1 MPMYSGK
8 VAKNTN
14 RVNLLTFCCGSGFSW
29 TSPVIPKLQDVDP
42 KINPLSE
49 TIKPSEVAWLVS
61 ITQLGCA
68 FGPCFAGRLA
78 DKIGRVKA
86 LQCLALPLIIA
97 YVMLAFAKHVYVFYI
112 ARFIL
117 GIGIGSVFQVVPMYL
132 GEISEATNRGRICCF
147 MAILSGLEELL
158 AIVQFC
164 KETSSK
170 LSFFDIFKSRGLTRA
185 FTING
190 GVALLA
196 QLTGYMPVVAFM
208 HTIFNAAGGDI
219 SPNIPPII
227 IGSLKCIVAIF
238 FSAIVEKFGR
248 KTLMLLSSFGCGV
261 ALTLL
266 GTFFHLQNNHF
277 DISNISWLPIACIIF
292 FIFVRKVYIM
302 ATKGIEASQ
311 VNNMAQEVVYKP
323 TTINCEGPLKSKKGS
338 STFLY
343 LIMCIG
349 IVVYSSGL
357 LNQLIIIIILYY
369 VFVVNLIG
377 FSCGSSQSWTS
388 PVIPKLEG
396 SLGVEH
402 NPLGEPI
409 TKLEGSL
416 IAGILSLGCAIGP
429 FISGPLADRY
439 GRKITLLCIAVI
451 VGISFITLA
460 FATNVYVY
468 YVARF
473 LKGLGVGSTYQVMPM
488 YSGEVAENTNRG
500 RVGCLFVANI
510 SAGLLSSYLVGPY
523 LSVRLFCI
531 FHTTPIVIFLIFYKI
546 IPESPIYL
554 ASKGD
559 KVEAK
564 ASLMRLRRCSAS
576 GATDE
581 LKDILLACAE
591 SNSNKGGFREIFRS
605 PPLKRAFLICFLLL
619 TLQQFSGI
627 AFVLA
632 FMQNIFD
639 AAGGSVSPTIS
650 AIIVVRKVYKMAT
663 KELEASQVNDMVK
676 EVVYKPTTIDCEGP
690 LRSKKGSSTFLY
702 LIICIVNLI
711 GFSCGS
717 AISWTS
723 PVIPKLEGSMGV
735 EHNPLGEPIT
745 KLEGSLIAG
754 ILSLGCAV
762 GPFISGPLADRY
774 GRKITL
780 LCIAAPVGISFITLA
795 FATNVYVYYVARFL
809 KGIGVGSTYQI
820 IPMYSGEVAENTNRG
835 RVGCLFIANVAAG
848 LLSSYLVG
856 PYLSVRLFCI
866 FHTIPIVIFLM
877 LYKFI
882 PESPIYLASK
892 GDKVE
897 AKASLMRLRRC
908 SASGVTDELIDIFQA
923 CAESNS
929 NKGGFREIFRS
940 PPLKKA
946 FLICFLLLTLQQFTG
961 IAFVLGF
968 MQNIFGA
975 AGGSISPSISAIII
989 GLLKTFASLFTSTV
1003 IEKFGRKILAMISA
1017 LTTGI
1022 FITILGIFF
1031 FLQQNEYDLS
1041 NITWLPIVSLVFY
1054 ITSFNLG
1061 MAPIPFV
1068 IVGEIFPSHVKSAAS
1083 TLLIFIMFSTSFIIT
1098 FLCPVLSS
1106 YLGMAPTFCM
1116 FGVFCVIGTVFI
1128 YFIVPE
1134 TKGKSLAQI
1143 QDILKHR

>member
-650 AIIVVRKVYKMAT
+650 AIIV
-663 KELEASQVNDMVK
+663 
-676 EVVYKPTTIDCEGP
+676 
-690 LRSKKGSSTFLY
+690 
-702 LIICIVNLI
+702 
-711 GFSCGS
+711 
-717 AISWTS
+717 
-723 PVIPKLEGSMGV
+723 GV
-735 EHNPLGEPIT
+735 
-745 KLEGSLIAG
+745 
-754 ILSLGCAV
+754 
-762 GPFISGPLADRY
+762 
-774 GRKITL
+774 
-780 LCIAAPVGISFITLA
+780 
-795 FATNVYVYYVARFL
+795 
-809 KGIGVGSTYQI
+809 
-820 IPMYSGEVAENTNRG
+820 
-835 RVGCLFIANVAAG
+835 
-848 LLSSYLVG
+848 
-856 PYLSVRLFCI
+856 
-866 FHTIPIVIFLM
+866 
-877 LYKFI
+877 
-882 PESPIYLASK
+882 
-892 GDKVE
+892 
-897 AKASLMRLRRC
+897 
-908 SASGVTDELIDIFQA
+908 
-923 CAESNS
+923 
-929 NKGGFREIFRS
+929 
-940 PPLKKA
+940 
-946 FLICFLLLTLQQFTG
+946 
-961 IAFVLGF
+961 
-968 MQNIFGA
+968 
-975 AGGSISPSISAIII
+975 
-989 GLLKTFASLFTSTV
+989 LKTSASLFTSTV

-1031 FLQQNEYDLS
+1031 FLQQNKYDVS
-1041 NITWLPIVSLVFY
+1041 YITWLPIVTLILYIISL
-1054 ITSFNLG
+1054 NLG
-1061 MAPIPFV
+1061 MASIPF
-1068 IVGEIFPSHVKSAAS
+1068 IMVGEIFPSHVKSAAS
-1083 TLLIFIMFSTSFIIT
+1083 TLLISILFSTSFIIT
-1098 FLCPVLSS
+1098 FLGPVLSS

-1116 FGVFCVIGTVFI
+1116 FGVLCLIGTVFI

-1134 TKGKSLAQI
+1134 TKGKSLAEI
-1143 QDILKHR
+1143 QDILKHI